1 MNLKE
6 KLEMKRIIIL
16 TMLLSLCLVTN
27 AQMTKKDTGNGS
39 LQERASNLWK
49 KTKKS
54 LDKAAENIENE
65 FSSKN
70 SGLRRIEG
78 KYYMNIYDTNLYKG
92 EDAEEM
98 IALCRKEFEARYPN
112 VKIRSCVIPQ
122 TDWQTETVETGGE
135 VTGYAKTLFCYILAK
150 DGDEGYIN
158 AKFVFEKQK
167 KVGET
172 YQNTKVKWPLWV
184 RTDVLTNH
192 VMERLVTE

>member
-1 MNLKE
+1 
-6 KLEMKRIIIL
+6 MKRIV
-16 TMLLSLCLVTN
+16 SLAIMIMICIMAN

-39 LQERASNLWK
+39 FNERVTNLWN

-65 FSSKN
+65 FSSHN

-98 IALCRKEFEARYPN
+98 TSLCRKEFEARYPN

-122 TDWQTETVETGGE
+122 TDWQTETVETAGE
-135 VTGYAKTLFCYILAK
+135 VTGYAKTLYCYILAK

-167 KVGET
+167 KVGEAYT
-172 YQNTKVKWPLWV
+172 NTKVKWPLWM

-192 VMERLVTE
+192 VMERLITEK